1 MAVTDTGSGG
11 RAASVPT
18 SAAAACVLGARLSW
32 GVALVAAPRP
42 LLRGLARLDRPAHPG
57 AVAAIR
63 VLGARHL
70 AQTVIEVVAP
80 QHVVGYLGA
89 GTDALHAVSD
99 LGLAI
104 LAPRWRRV
112 ALIDA
117 AIATFFAVT
126 TACFTHGRPVPQ
138 KMRPDGPRAMP
149 PSSRCHDLLL

>member
-1 MAVTDTGSGG
+1 MAVTDPRSAGQ
-11 RAASVPT
+11 AASAPT
-18 SAAAACVLGARLSW
+18 IAAAACVLGARLCW
-32 GVALVAAPRP
+32 GAALVAAPRL

-70 AQTVIEVVAP
+70 VQTLIEVVAP
-80 QHVVGYLGA
+80 QHVVGYLEA
-89 GTDALHAVSD
+89 GTDALHAVTD
-99 LGLAI
+99 VGLAL

-126 TACFTHGRPVPQ
+126 TAWFTHERPVPQ
-138 KMRPDGPRAMP
+138 KTRSGRTARDAALMP
-149 PSSRCHDLLL
+149 LP